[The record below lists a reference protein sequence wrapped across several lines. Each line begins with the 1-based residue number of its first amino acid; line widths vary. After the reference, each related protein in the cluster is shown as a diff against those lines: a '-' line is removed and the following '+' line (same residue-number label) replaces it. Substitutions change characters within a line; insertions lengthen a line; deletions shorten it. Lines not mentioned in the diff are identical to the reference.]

1 MNDATDTRSLGDL
14 IGNLASDTTS
24 LFRKEVQLARTE
36 ISEKVGQIQAGL
48 VSLIIGGVF
57 ALAGFIVLLQG
68 IVAWLAAA
76 GLGVVWAS
84 LLVGLVVAIIGA
96 VLLKAGQ
103 SKMKINNLAPDRAAH
118 QLRKD
123 AELARETVR

>member
-1 MNDATDTRSLGDL
+1 MNDTADTRSLGDL
-14 IGNLASDTTS
+14 IGNLATDTTA

-36 ISEKVGQIQAGL
+36 ISEKVSQVQAGL
-48 VSLIIGGVF
+48 VSLVIGAVF
-57 ALAGFIVLLQG
+57 ALAGFIFLLQG
-68 IVAWLAAA
+68 IVAWLADA
-76 GLGVVWAS
+76 GMGIIWAS
-84 LLVGLVVAIIGA
+84 LLVGLVVAIIGV
-96 VLLKAGQ
+96 VLLMTGQ